1 MIDLLDEITEI
12 PFDVFWNKYQEI
24 KEGNY
29 NKLKAKAIWFSMQES
44 DRITSFKQLA
54 KNHPAI
60 QMFDSPNEYLEYF
73 NLPF

>member
-12 PFDVFWNKYQEI
+12 PFDIFWDKY
-24 KEGNY
+24 KEVKPGVY
-29 NKLKAKAIWFSMQES
+29 NKLKAKAIWFSMQEV
-44 DRITSFKQLA
+44 DRITAFEQLA

-60 QMFDSPNEYLEYF
+60 QMYDDPSDYLQYF